1 MRPTRS
7 VVDTPWVR
15 LHSLGT
21 ETTTQ
26 VSWSSQLTPSE
37 GRRPSTVLYMAR
49 LLLTALGLE

>member
-1 MRPTRS
+1 M
-7 VVDTPWVR
+7 DTPWVR

-21 ETTTQ
+21 ETMTQ

-37 GRRPSTVLYMAR
+37 GRRPSTVLCMAR

>member
-1 MRPTRS
+1 M
-7 VVDTPWVR
+7 DTPWVR

-37 GRRPSTVLYMAR
+37 GRRPATVLCMAR